1 MGKHF
6 LRENDPMCRALSL
19 RCLQTIV
26 FSAAALLMVAGMC
39 VGNLQA
45 QDARPIPAPSITPR
59 GIPQDWS
66 NRHVVYT
73 RNGSFEE
80 MVKVRD
86 DPRFI
91 NSVRRW
97 NMQEHTNQAKVAGA
111 TGLIKRKNSK
121 VDWSV
126 NLGHFAGMA
135 IGETPAKYTFN
146 PIAPPSCS
154 DFVVFTINAGT
165 HVAVGTQAN
174 LVGITNL
181 YSGSSP
187 TGICG
192 THPTFL
198 FSYAIGSNGSG
209 LSPVISVNGSKVAWV
224 ETPLSGSNANAILHV
239 TTWAAGQGTNATV
252 TSVGIGSG
260 SSDIALDYT
269 NFTVSG
275 TSCPATTSSTNTNS
289 DLYVDYANDAGYIGA
304 DNGILYHISGIF
316 GGTPTVD
323 FCIATGSFTGL
334 LGAAVYDAANS
345 EVYISDPSSVYAYTV
360 GASSFTSA
368 GSYQYGANGSIV
380 TSGPLLDS
388 FNGFVYMFSAEDAAT
403 GHTSMTQ
410 LPTSLASALVVVPLG
425 PATTSAYPV
434 LFNGDF
440 DNNYLTNGPA
450 VSGSTLYTCGTDSTN
465 TAAQDLYAIGFHP
478 GTGVAMF
485 NPVMKANT
493 NVNPGGGNGICS
505 PITEFYDGAT
515 DRIFVGMGDVGAT
528 DGANV
533 VTMWDVTTQL
543 TDGVPLSLSAVA
555 PSGAD
560 AVYTG
565 TITGG
570 GANAFAGLQFVVT
583 GFTGPAAVDNGTYIC
598 TQSTATTLTLANAT
612 AVAVTAPGTAVAQ
625 TTPTASSAADYFGGT
640 TGFAIDNNAIGTTQ
654 AESIY
659 FSTLA
664 PIPAG
669 DTFRCFA
676 NHFCAVKLTQSLLQ

>member
-6 LRENDPMCRALSL
+6 LREIEPMCRSLFL

-26 FSAAALLMVAGMC
+26 FSAAALLMVAGIC

-66 NRHVVYT
+66 SRHVVYT
-73 RNGSFEE
+73 RNGSFED

-97 NMQEHTNQAKVAGA
+97 NMQEHPNQTKQAGA
-111 TGLIKRKNSK
+111 TDLFKKKNSK

-126 NLGHFAGMA
+126 SLGHWAGMA
-135 IGETPAKYTFN
+135 IGETPAKYTFD
-146 PIAPPSCS
+146 PTAPPTCTNLTTTPPTIG
-154 DFVVFTINAGT
+154 DFVVFTINVPAT
-165 HVAVGTQAN
+165 HVAAASQGN

-181 YSGSSP
+181 YSGSP
-187 TGICG
+187 AGPCG

-198 FSYAIGSNGSG
+198 FSYAIGSNGSQ
-209 LSPVISVNGSKVAWV
+209 LSPVLSIDGAQVAWI
-224 ETPLSGSNANAILHV
+224 ENASPAILHI
-239 TTWAAGQGTNATV
+239 TTWVAGQGSNATV
-252 TSVGIGSG
+252 TSVAIGNG

-269 NFTVSG
+269 NPLVSG

-289 DLYVDYANDAGYIGA
+289 DLYVDYQNNAGYIGA
-304 DNGILYHISGIF
+304 DNGILYHIASIF

-323 FCIATGSFTGL
+323 FCTIANPITPSP
-334 LGAAVYDAANS
+334 LGAAVYDAVNS
-345 EVYISDPSSVYAYTV
+345 EVYISDPASVYAYTV

-368 GSYQYGANGSIV
+368 GSYQYGASASTV

-410 LPTSLASALVVVPLG
+410 LPASMASALVVVPLG
-425 PATTSAYPV
+425 PATSSTYPV
-434 LFNGDF
+434 LFNGTF

-465 TAAQDLYAIGFHP
+465 TAAQDLFAVGFHVN
-478 GTGVAMF
+478 TGVAEF
-485 NPVMKANT
+485 NPVMTANT
-493 NVNPGGGNGICS
+493 NVNPGGENGICS
-505 PITEFYDGAT
+505 PITEFYDGVT
-515 DRIFVGMGDVGAT
+515 DRIFVGMGDPNYANDGF
-528 DGANV
+528 GANV
-533 VTMWDVTTQL
+533 VTMWDVTNQL
-543 TDGVPLSLSAVA
+543 TTPPL
-555 PSGAD
+555 
-560 AVYTG
+560 
-565 TITGG
+565 
-570 GANAFAGLQFVVT
+570 
-583 GFTGPAAVDNGTYIC
+583 
-598 TQSTATTLTLANAT
+598 
-612 AVAVTAPGTAVAQ
+612 PGTNP
-625 TTPTASSAADYFGGT
+625 TPTATSPANYFGGT
-640 TGFAIDNNAIGTTQ
+640 TGFAIDNNASGTAQ

-664 PIPAG
+664 PIPG
-669 DTFRCFA
+669 TDTFRCFA